1 MAATYFEASMWTV
14 FSLRYV
20 GNQAILPKPGRTEYC
35 AGGTAVDKVLLDE
48 VILWEPLKAY

>member
-1 MAATYFEASMWTV
+1 MAANYFEASMWTV

-35 AGGTAVDKVLLDE
+35 AGGTAVNKVLLDE